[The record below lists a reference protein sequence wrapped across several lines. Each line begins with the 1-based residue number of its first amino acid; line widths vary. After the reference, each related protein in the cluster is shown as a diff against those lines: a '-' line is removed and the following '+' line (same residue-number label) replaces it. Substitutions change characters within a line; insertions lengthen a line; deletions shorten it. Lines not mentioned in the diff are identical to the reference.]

1 MLIRV
6 EIPIDAPGIDQ
17 LLRQTFPTDA
27 EADLVQKL
35 RQDGLLVLGMVAT
48 DDKGKIIGYI
58 GFTLVDVNGDK
69 ECQWVGLAPL
79 AVDRAYQR
87 QGIGAKLVCEGL
99 DSLNEFGYKA
109 VVVLGDPDYYRR
121 FGFTQAL
128 LHQLT
133 CKWPGMEAYF
143 QVYVL
148 DNGNLADYSGL
159 VNFSSYFDDC

>member
-6 EIPIDAPGIDQ
+6 EIPVDAPGIDQ
-17 LLRQTFPTDA
+17 LLRQSFPTGA

-35 RQDGLLVLGMVAT
+35 RQDGLFVLEMVAT
-48 DDKGKIIGYI
+48 DDKGQIIGYI

-79 AVDRAYQR
+79 AVASAYQR
-87 QGIGAKLVCEGL
+87 QGIGAKLVYDGL

-109 VVVLGDPDYYRR
+109 VVVVGDPNYYRR
-121 FGFTQAL
+121 FGFTLAQQ
-128 LHQLT
+128 HGLT
-133 CKWPGMEAYF
+133 CKWSGMEAYF
-143 QVYVL
+143 QVYAL
-148 DNGNLADYSGL
+148 ENGNLADYAGR